1 MGSKDLPFVW
11 QGSNDKSELTLLMM
25 L

>member
-1 MGSKDLPFVW
+1 MGSQDLPFVW